1 MMVERWECTVA
12 VYSETVV
19 VSFFWKLGF
28 RVLLG
33 FLHDWCLWPDL
44 VKIYRNCGCFVV
56 YG

>member
-1 MMVERWECTVA
+1 MVERWECTVA

-19 VSFFWKLGF
+19 ISFFWKLGF